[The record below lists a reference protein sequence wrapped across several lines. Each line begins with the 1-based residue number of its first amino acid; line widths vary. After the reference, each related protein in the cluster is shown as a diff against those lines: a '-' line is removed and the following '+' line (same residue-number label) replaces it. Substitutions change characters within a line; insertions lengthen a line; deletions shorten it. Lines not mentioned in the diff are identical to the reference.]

1 MASVDFKT
9 FLTAAPHILEARY
22 PIILRGRHGIGKSE
36 IVYQIEKDLPY
47 TDGVIER
54 RASQMTEGDLM
65 GLPSIDSIGDSSR
78 SVSVTKWNPPD
89 WFKESC
95 DRGVLLFLD
104 EIDRATPEVRQG
116 IFELTDSR
124 KLNGHTLHKDTVIV
138 AAVNGGD
145 NSPEYQV
152 GEMDPAE
159 LDRYTVF
166 DVEPTIEDWLEW
178 SKDIVTPH
186 VWDFVNQ
193 NRNHLEHSE
202 GSFEPGKVY
211 PSRRS
216 WARFSETI
224 GRVGDDPC
232 KIDASILFALA
243 QGFVGF
249 EAAISFRDFVVNYE
263 KVVTVEDI
271 IHEGSI
277 ELTQEFSI
285 NQHGS
290 LIEKMDASNVFESTL
305 LSEKQLGNLAL
316 YFVSLPGEMAMKLF
330 GIVGKSTLK
339 DNILNFHG
347 TEIQGKRIGDHV
359 VSLVSEIPEENK
371 QKEI

>member
-1 MASVDFKT
+1 
-9 FLTAAPHILEARY
+9 
-22 PIILRGRHGIGKSE
+22 
-36 IVYQIEKDLPY
+36 
-47 TDGVIER
+47 
-54 RASQMTEGDLM
+54 
-65 GLPSIDSIGDSSR
+65 
-78 SVSVTKWNPPD
+78 
-89 WFKESC
+89 
-95 DRGVLLFLD
+95 
-104 EIDRATPEVRQG
+104 
-116 IFELTDSR
+116 
-124 KLNGHTLHKDTVIV
+124 
-138 AAVNGGD
+138 
-145 NSPEYQV
+145 
-152 GEMDPAE
+152 
-159 LDRYTVF
+159 
-166 DVEPTIEDWLEW
+166 
-178 SKDIVTPH
+178 
-186 VWDFVNQ
+186 
-193 NRNHLEHSE
+193 
-202 GSFEPGKVY
+202 
-211 PSRRS
+211 
-216 WARFSETI
+216 
-224 GRVGDDPC
+224 
-232 KIDASILFALA
+232 
-243 QGFVGF
+243 
-249 EAAISFRDFVVNYE
+249 VNYE

>member
-9 FLTAAPHILEARY
+9 FLTAAPHILDARY

-36 IVYQIEKDLPY
+36 IVYQIEKDLSY

-65 GLPSIDSIGDSSR
+65 GLPSVSERKDEWGGTA
-78 SVSVTKWNPPD
+78 SVTKWNPPD

-124 KLNGHTLHKDTVIV
+124 KLNGHTLHEDTVIV
-138 AAVNGGD
+138 AAVNGGE
-145 NSPEYQV
+145 NSSEYQV

-178 SKDIVTPH
+178 SKDVVIPH

-193 NRNHLEHSE
+193 SRNHLEHSE

-224 GRVGDDPC
+224 GRIGDDPC
-232 KIDASILFALA
+232 EIDASLLFTLA

-263 KVVTVEDI
+263 KVVTVEDV
-271 IHEGSI
+271 IHDGKI

-290 LIEKMDASNVFESTL
+290 LIEKMDASNIFESTL
-305 LSEKQLGNLAL
+305 LSKEQLNNLAL
-316 YFVSLPGEMAMKLF
+316 YFISLPGEMAMKLF

-347 TEIQGKRIGDHV
+347 TEIHGKRIGDHV
-359 VSLVSEIPEENK
+359 VALVSEIPEENK
-371 QKEI
+371 

>member
-9 FLTAAPHILEARY
+9 FLLAAPHILNARY

-36 IVYQIEKDLPY
+36 IVYQIEKELAY
-47 TDGVIER
+47 TGGVIER

-65 GLPSIDSIGDSSR
+65 GLPSVEGDS
-78 SVSVTKWNPPD
+78 TKWNPPD
-89 WFKESC
+89 WFKEAC

-124 KLNGHTLHKDTVIV
+124 KINGHTLHEDTVVV
-138 AAVNGGD
+138 AAVNGGE
-145 NSPEYQV
+145 NSSEYQV

-166 DVEPTIEDWLEW
+166 DVEPTVEDWLTW
-178 SKDIVTPH
+178 SKDVVEHTI
-186 VWDFVNQ
+186 WDFINQ

-202 GSFEPGKVY
+202 GNFEPGKVY

-216 WARFSETI
+216 WVRLADTLTSMKE
-224 GRVGDDPC
+224 PLAQ
-232 KIDASILFALA
+232 KNSLLLFTLA

-249 EAAISFRDFVVNYE
+249 EAAISFRDFITNYA
-263 KVVTVEDI
+263 KIVTVEDI
-271 IHEGSI
+271 LNEGSI
-277 ELTQEFSI
+277 DLTEEFDI
-285 NQHGS
+285 NQHGA
-290 LIEKMDASNVFESTL
+290 LIEKMDASNVFESVL
-305 LSEKQLGNLAL
+305 LSENQLNNLAL

-330 GIVGKSTLK
+330 AVVGKSSLK
-339 DNILNFHG
+339 ENILKFHG
-347 TEIQGKRIGDHV
+347 TEIKGKRIGDHV
-359 VSLVSEIPEENK
+359 VALVAKIPEEK
-371 QKEI
+371 K